1 MLHQTGGCNGLSYT
15 LNFVEEFEPMDE
27 IVEEHGVKVCIE
39 PKALFHVIG
48 TIMDYEETAIASQF
62 VFVNPNA
69 TGACG
74 CGESFS
80 VGDEPPPGGP
90 QYL

>member
-1 MLHQTGGCNGLSYT
+1 
-15 LNFVEEFEPMDE
+15 VEEFNKMDE
-27 IVEEHGVKVCIE
+27 IVEEHGIKVCIE
-39 PKALFHVIG
+39 PKALFHIIG
-48 TIMDYEETAIASQF
+48 TTMDYEETAIASQF

-80 VGDEPPPGGP
+80 VGDDPTPGMPGGP
-90 QYL
+90 AGAPGTL